1 MLLEVPIRES
11 LVKDGI
17 VGTEVIYNV
26 SALDKEY
33 EGKVIEVV
41 PYVDPSTRT
50 FLAKIS
56 IDNPSEL
63 MPGMYG
69 TVKIPLKSTK
79 NVILIP
85 ETALIKTG
93 QLESV
98 TEVKD
103 KTQYRRQV
111 KTVKSS
117 DGMLEVV
124 SGLTPGQTIIK
135 SASE

>member
-1 MLLEVPIRES
+1 
-11 LVKDGI
+11 
-17 VGTEVIYNV
+17 
-26 SALDKEY
+26 
-33 EGKVIEVV
+33 
-41 PYVDPSTRT
+41 
-50 FLAKIS
+50 
-56 IDNPSEL
+56 

-85 ETALIKTG
+85 EPSLIKTG

-124 SGLTPGQTIIK
+124 SGLTHGQTIIK